1 MNKHLLTDEDDV
13 ASMKPEFC
21 SSSSSSPSSSSNAPT
36 KSSNNNNINNK
47 PSNNNRRSLSDVPN
61 FHNVDNCCAFTAS
74 FPLNKDLTHASDVN
88 CNHSIPETGM
98 SSKSESLDDRS
109 VNSASAEK
117 DDDDDSQT
125 VLIARGGRCGNSS
138 ENSGKLPT
146 ASTTTTTKG
155 VASLTNCCAGGS
167 NGGGNEKS
175 DESETKLNP
184 RKITRRKTK
193 SSVGVDGELKKE
205 LFLPDVDF
213 GAIDCRESARQ
224 LATRVWEAG
233 WRVVPHHALP
243 AWLQDNDYLLRGHRP
258 QLQSFLACFQSIF
271 RIHTETG
278 NIWTHLL
285 GAWFFIGIT
294 VYFFLHRSL
303 EFPLMDKLVFFTFF
317 AAAIICLSCSWLFH
331 TVSCH
336 SPCVSFVFSKLD
348 YCGIAILTMGSF
360 VPWLY
365 YGFYCQFF
373 AKMFYLVAIMLLGTA
388 AIVVSLWDKFSA
400 PAYRN
405 LRAGLFI
412 GLGLSGV
419 IPAIHYSARE
429 GLTAAFTT
437 GALGWLLLMAAL
449 YIGGA
454 LMYAMRIPEKWFPG
468 YCDIWFQ
475 SHQIFHICVVAA
487 AFVHYHG
494 ICLLSAHT
502 LSNGD
507 CQLPEAFQ

>member
-1 MNKHLLTDEDDV
+1 MSSANKSIKREETATKKV
-13 ASMKPEFC
+13 ASSTDC
-21 SSSSSSPSSSSNAPT
+21 S
-36 KSSNNNNINNK
+36 
-47 PSNNNRRSLSDVPN
+47 
-61 FHNVDNCCAFTAS
+61 
-74 FPLNKDLTHASDVN
+74 
-88 CNHSIPETGM
+88 
-98 SSKSESLDDRS
+98 
-109 VNSASAEK
+109 SASAAAAAADKGSDAAAAAASPDEAR
-117 DDDDDSQT
+117 
-125 VLIARGGRCGNSS
+125 VLR
-138 ENSGKLPT
+138 
-146 ASTTTTTKG
+146 
-155 VASLTNCCAGGS
+155 
-167 NGGGNEKS
+167 
-175 DESETKLNP
+175 P
-184 RKITRRKTK
+184 RITRRKTK

-224 LATRVWEAG
+224 LATRVWEAS

-258 QLQSFLACFQSIF
+258 QLQSFLACFRSIF

-285 GAWFFIGIT
+285 GALFFIGIT
-294 VYFFLHRSL
+294 VYFFHRQSL
-303 EFPLMDKLVFFTFF
+303 EFPLMDKLVFYTFF

-336 SPCVSFVFSKLD
+336 SPCVSFIFSKLD

-373 AKMFYLVAIMLLGTA
+373 AKIFYLVAILLLGTA

-400 PAYRN
+400 PEYRN

-454 LMYAMRIPEKWFPG
+454 LLYAMRIPEKWFPG

-507 CQLPEAFQ
+507 CLLPEAFL

>member
-1 MNKHLLTDEDDV
+1 MTDSASNEGEVDATLSSELLNGENVLLTSSEKSPIKSPLYAPLAPSSTSVRQYRKSASGVPEDEDDDEGEEEQDED
-13 ASMKPEFC
+13 S
-21 SSSSSSPSSSSNAPT
+21 T
-36 KSSNNNNINNK
+36 
-47 PSNNNRRSLSDVPN
+47 
-61 FHNVDNCCAFTAS
+61 CCAFNLTAS
-74 FPLNKDLTHASDVN
+74 AKNQPAREPDVN
-88 CNHSIPETGM
+88 CNDFLSGMET
-98 SSKSESLDDRS
+98 SSGDGEFVKSQSLVS
-109 VNSASAEK
+109 
-117 DDDDDSQT
+117 
-125 VLIARGGRCGNSS
+125 GGVVGSTKVSS
-138 ENSGKLPT
+138 LTDCCSGSGKED
-146 ASTTTTTKG
+146 A
-155 VASLTNCCAGGS
+155 
-167 NGGGNEKS
+167 E
-175 DESETKLNP
+175 EETIKVDP
-184 RKITRRKTK
+184 RKLTRRKTK

-224 LATRVWEAG
+224 LATRVWEAR

-243 AWLQDNDYLLRGHRP
+243 SWLQDNDYLLRGHRP
-258 QLQSFLACFQSIF
+258 QLKSFLACFQSIF

-285 GAWFFIGIT
+285 GALFFIGIT
-294 VYFFLHRSL
+294 VYFFMRQSL
-303 EFPLMDKLVFFTFF
+303 EFPFMDKFVFTTFF
-317 AAAIICLSCSWLFH
+317 AATIICLSCSWLFH

-348 YCGIAILTMGSF
+348 YCGIAILIMGSF

-373 AKMFYLVAIMLLGTA
+373 TRIVYLVAIVILGTA
-388 AIVVSLWDKFSA
+388 AIVVSLWDKFSS

-419 IPAIHYSARE
+419 FPAIHYSARE

-454 LMYAMRIPEKWFPG
+454 LLYALRIPERWFPG

-507 CQLPEAFQ
+507 CLLPEVFQ